1 MGFTAYET
9 FLENLN
15 SITSGINCLIQKA
28 KGEPGRRFV
37 WSPVAPDIV
46 GEGVLRY
53 VGWGTSYTNTEPILP
68 TVLKRLDCDNY
79 LIELVCMNSDG
90 KNVYLLSIGY

>member
-15 SITSGINCLIQKA
+15 SIRHGVSYLIQKA
-28 KGEPGRRFV
+28 NANPGKRFV

-46 GEGVLRY
+46 EEGSLSC
-53 VGWGTSYTNTEPILP
+53 VG
-68 TVLKRLDCDNY
+68 
-79 LIELVCMNSDG
+79 
-90 KNVYLLSIGY
+90 

>member
-15 SITSGINCLIQKA
+15 SIRHGVSYLIQKA
-28 KGEPGRRFV
+28 NDNPGKRFV

-46 GEGVLRY
+46 EEGSLSC
-53 VGWGTSYTNTEPILP
+53 VGWGSGYANTKPILP
-68 TVLKRLDCDNY
+68 AILKRLDDDNY
-79 LIELVCMNSDG
+79 IVELVCIKSSG
-90 KNVYLLSIGY
+90 ESVYLFSVGY

>member
-15 SITSGINCLIQKA
+15 SIRHGVSYLIQKA
-28 KGEPGRRFV
+28 NANPGKRFV

-46 GEGVLRY
+46 EEGSLSC
-53 VGWGTSYTNTEPILP
+53 VGWGSGYANTKPILP
-68 TVLKRLDCDNY
+68 AILKRLDDDNY
-79 LIELVCMNSDG
+79 IVELVCIKSSG
-90 KNVYLLSIGY
+90 ESVYLLSVGY